1 MSRFCDR
8 FSATKRGFTLVE
20 LLVVIG
26 IIALLIS
33 ILLPSL
39 QKARDSAKTVQC
51 LANLRQ
57 IGLAHNSYVAENK
70 GLTMPGTYLVGPTT
84 GGTDFLWFGI
94 LVGANY
100 VKQTTYPNSSTP
112 PNLNSIFLC
121 PSTFMDFKGSFPTG
135 TTLPSS
141 RQDSLGA
148 LPGAAPI
155 IGDATKF
162 VWCSYGINGNT
173 SGDKGI
179 PFQRFPPD
187 SATGRQRQLPMGSI
201 HHAAEVVMI
210 FDGYY
215 MNLGVNA
222 NRLNARHNKR
232 TVTNILLCD
241 GHAESFRTA
250 SLPGGL
256 GDGNLSPGPGPAQT
270 WAVANL
276 QKFPYPRWRLDQ

>member
-1 MSRFCDR
+1 MSRSCNR
-8 FSATKRGFTLVE
+8 SARRGFTLVE

-39 QKARDSAKTVQC
+39 QKARESAKTVQC
-51 LANLRQ
+51 LSNLRA
-57 IGLAHNSYVAENK
+57 IGQAHASYVAENK
-70 GLTMPGTYLVGPTT
+70 GLAMPGTYLVGPTT

-94 LVGANY
+94 LVGSGY
-100 VKQTTYPNSSTP
+100 VKQTTVPNSGSP

-121 PSTFMDFKGSFPTG
+121 PSTFMDYKGSFPTNG
-135 TTLPSS
+135 NIPSS
-141 RQDSLGA
+141 RQDSFGA

-187 SATGRQRQLPMGSI
+187 SATGRKRQIAMGSI
-201 HHAAEVVMI
+201 HHSSEVVMI

-215 MNLGVNA
+215 MNINVNA
-222 NRLNARHNKR
+222 NRVNARHNKK
-232 TVTNILLCD
+232 TITNILLCD

-250 SLPGGL
+250 SLPGGI
-256 GDGNLSPGPGPAQT
+256 GDANLNPGPTGTQV
-270 WAVANL
+270 WALANL
-276 QKFPYPRWRLDQ
+276 QKFPYPRWRLDQP